1 MNAELPED
9 WEMPGKAV
17 YHFPNPVTRPS
28 VSAGAETKDTAVSG
42 FFCCV
47 FC

>member
-17 YHFPNPVTRPS
+17 YHFPNPTTRPS
-28 VSAGAETKDTAVSG
+28 VSAGAETKDTVVSG

-47 FC
+47 FF